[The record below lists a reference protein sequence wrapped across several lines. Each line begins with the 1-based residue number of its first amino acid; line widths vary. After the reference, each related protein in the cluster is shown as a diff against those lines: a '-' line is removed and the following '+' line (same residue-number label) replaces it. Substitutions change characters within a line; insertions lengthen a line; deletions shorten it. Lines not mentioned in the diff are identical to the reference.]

1 MKAIIPA
8 AGLGTRFLPVTRVVP
23 KEMLPIGAKPA
34 LELIVDEARAAGAD
48 EIVIVISE
56 GKELIRKYFEGQPD
70 IRFVYHIPA
79 YSGMKACCR

>member
-8 AGLGTRFLPVTRVVP
+8 AGLGARFLPVTRVVP

-48 EIVIVISE
+48 EIVIVTENKNLCSRCFHDF
-56 GKELIRKYFEGQPD
+56 GKDKDDRPSLSDRL
-70 IRFVYHIPA
+70 
-79 YSGMKACCR
+79 SS